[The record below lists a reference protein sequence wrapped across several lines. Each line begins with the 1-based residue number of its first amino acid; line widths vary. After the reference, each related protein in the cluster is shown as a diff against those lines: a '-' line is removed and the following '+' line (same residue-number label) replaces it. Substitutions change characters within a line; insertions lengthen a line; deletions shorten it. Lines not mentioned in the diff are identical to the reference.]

1 MNKKKTKPSS
11 DNIGGD
17 SLMKSIAI
25 TPPIY
30 NYVLAGILITCLIA
44 LIWGIF
50 GSIPQRVKGVGM
62 INTVEGLERVTASS
76 SGRISEIRVKINDDV
91 KVGDIIAIVD
101 QPEVKSSID
110 QMKFSIEKL
119 KQNNIISSTG
129 NIQNNTI
136 KTQAN
141 NLAISRL
148 KSNIE
153 EVNKSIQ
160 FHEKRLA
167 QEKKIYEKGLITYSQ
182 YFATQQQLAS
192 DRIEKINLEEQLE
205 QITLGIKER
214 ELNNNLDEL
223 NINKQLGL
231 LELELEDMI
240 REYKLKTELT
250 AQTDGYISQ
259 LNAKVGDI
267 ISPDFTLSVITAKDD
282 NKNNYILNLYVP
294 FNSNAVI
301 SEGMTVDIQIFSVD
315 PYLNGYLKGK
325 VKEVSQYM
333 SDTEGLMNTLGN
345 KNLIEFINSKGGVY
359 GLVVELEKDS
369 NTFNGYRWSNNKGPK
384 TKIYPGQLS
393 LAYVNVKVKAPI
405 DFILPI
411 FEAYFD

>member
-1 MNKKKTKPSS
+1 MDKKKTKPSS
-11 DNIGGD
+11 DNLGD

-30 NYVLAGILITCLIA
+30 NYVLIGILITCLIA

-76 SGRISEIRVKINDDV
+76 SGRISEIRVKINDEV
-91 KVGDIIAIVD
+91 KTGDIIAIVD

-119 KQNNIISSTG
+119 KQNNTISSTG

-136 KTQAN
+136 KRQVN

-192 DRIEKINLEEQLE
+192 NRIDKINLEEQLE

-214 ELNNNLDEL
+214 
-223 NINKQLGL
+223 
-231 LELELEDMI
+231 
-240 REYKLKTELT
+240 
-250 AQTDGYISQ
+250 
-259 LNAKVGDI
+259 
-267 ISPDFTLSVITAKDD
+267 
-282 NKNNYILNLYVP
+282 
-294 FNSNAVI
+294 
-301 SEGMTVDIQIFSVD
+301 
-315 PYLNGYLKGK
+315 
-325 VKEVSQYM
+325 
-333 SDTEGLMNTLGN
+333 
-345 KNLIEFINSKGGVY
+345 
-359 GLVVELEKDS
+359 
-369 NTFNGYRWSNNKGPK
+369 
-384 TKIYPGQLS
+384 
-393 LAYVNVKVKAPI
+393 
-405 DFILPI
+405 
-411 FEAYFD
+411 